1 MDQKTTIEDLKKKV
15 QSFCETRDWDQYHN
29 AKDLAIG
36 IITEASELLE
46 HFRFKNEAEIEKFFH
61 DPKKKGEIESE
72 LADILW
78 FLVRIAQRYDIDLS
92 KTLNAKIALNEKRYP
107 VEKVKGKSVKYTE
120 L

>member
-46 HFRFKNEAEIEKFFH
+46 HFRFKNEKEIEQFFRN
-61 DPKKKGEIESE
+61 PKKKGEIESE

-78 FLVRIAQRYDIDLS
+78 FLVRIAQRYDIDLA
-92 KTLNAKIALNEKRYP
+92 KTLTAKIALNEKRYP
-107 VEKVKGKSVKYTE
+107 VDKVKGKSVKYTE